1 MSHYSWSSPKLHYWS
16 TLFLLYINDLPGDV
30 ICNIAIYADTTVSI
44 LSVIS
49 HLICGNWN
57 WLLNLKERKENIAR
71 KKIRMISGQWSH
83 CSSYVQ
89 KLCSF
94 CIIFS
99 RVELCIFI
107 SELFFLDY
115 LENIAKPDDTVL
127 LCHVNIPPHLPTMS
141 FKGKVVFVL
150 IFYTVYHSLRYK

>member
-1 MSHYSWSSPKLHYWS
+1 MSRYSWSSPKLHYWS

-83 CSSYVQ
+83 YSSYVQ

-99 RVELCIFI
+99 LGWSFVFLYQN
-107 SELFFLDY
+107 SFFKIIWKTSQNQMIQYCYVMWTYHHIYQQWVSKVRLY
-115 LENIAKPDDTVL
+115 L
-127 LCHVNIPPHLPTMS
+127 
-141 FKGKVVFVL
+141 
-150 IFYTVYHSLRYK
+150 Y